1 MFKVRGASSF
11 FNHGKLLHKTEI
23 SITVRKSM
31 YYTNREFLQQY
42 QKILLMVM
50 THTQRDKKIKNKK
63 QYTFIPFHAYCRC

>member
-11 FNHGKLLHKTEI
+11 FDHGKLLHKMEI

-31 YYTNREFLQQY
+31 YYTNRELLQQY